1 MSLYKT
7 EAIVLRTRPIG
18 EADVIVTFYTRAEGK
33 VEASARGARRPRSRL
48 MGCIQPFTHEQAMF
62 FRGRGMDSLSQGEI
76 LDSFRGLREDL
87 FRMAYGS
94 YILELADLSAPERQ
108 AHEELFELLLGALR
122 LMAALPVERNEQG
135 VVRDEQ
141 SVAPKLAELERITR
155 VFELRLMR
163 ILGYEPQLQ
172 GCVACGGEV
181 PSNLRFSATL
191 GGVLCPNCFSRDPQA
206 LAVGRGTVE
215 TMRALLNWPWP
226 RLAQVQYH
234 GEIGNQLKRLLRAY
248 IDFRLDR
255 RLKSLDFL
263 ETLMKVNETH

>member
-108 AHEELFELLLGALR
+108 AHDELFELLLGALR
-122 LMAALPVERNEQG
+122 LMAALPVKLP
-135 VVRDEQ
+135 D
-141 SVAPKLAELERITR
+141 PKLEELEKITR

-172 GCVACGGEV
+172 GCVACGGKL

-206 LAVGRGTVE
+206 LTVGRGTVE
-215 TMRALLNWPWP
+215 TMRALLIWPWP

-234 GEIGNQLKRLLRAY
+234 GEIENQLKRLLRAY
-248 IDFRLDR
+248 IDFRLER

-263 ETLMKVNETH
+263 ETLMKGNEEH